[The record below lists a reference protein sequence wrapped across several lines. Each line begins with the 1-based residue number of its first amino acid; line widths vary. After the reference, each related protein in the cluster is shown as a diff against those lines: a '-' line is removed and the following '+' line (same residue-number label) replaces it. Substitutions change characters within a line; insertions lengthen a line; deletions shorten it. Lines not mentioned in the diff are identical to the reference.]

1 MSDLWKELL
10 SREAPAL
17 DGILELNRVRVT
29 RDVSNMEVSLYAS
42 RLLKSDEINNIRSAF
57 AGALTDTRISIV
69 ISYPALS
76 GEVRA
81 SIENYVPFLTEVIAH
96 SQPASRG
103 FLSNA
108 NWRLE
113 NDRLTLKTENES
125 NVTYLKANEIPARL
139 RKLIRDSFGIECDVE
154 VSINT
159 KPIINTVP
167 MTAMDDETSEEVSRL
182 FDD

>member
-29 RDVSNMEVSLYAS
+29 RDVSNMEVSFYAS
-42 RLLKSDEINNIRSAF
+42 CLLTGDDINNIRSAF
-57 AGALTDTRISIV
+57 AGALTGTRISIG

-76 GEVRA
+76 GDVRA
-81 SIENYVPFLTEVIAH
+81 SIENYVPFLIEALTH

-103 FLSNA
+103 FLANA
-108 NWRLE
+108 DWRLD
-113 NDRLTLKTENES
+113 NDRLTIKTENES
-125 NVTYLKANEIPARL
+125 DTAYLKANEIPARL
-139 RKLIRDSFGIECDVE
+139 RKLMRDLFDIECEAE
-154 VSINT
+154 VLINAN
-159 KPIINTVP
+159 PIFITP
-167 MTAMDDETSEEVSRL
+167 QMTAMDAETSEVISQM